1 MEIDLKEKQSQFVS
15 YIRTRTSQ
23 DKLPQVIGESY
34 MKIANYL
41 CSLGEQPIGV
51 PYTAY
56 YNLDMQNLDVEM
68 GFPVSKAL
76 PESEEIK
83 AREIKAE
90 QVVSTMYK
98 GPYAKM
104 EATYVELLKWI
115 EEKGYQ
121 LTGVSYEYYHNSPE
135 DVPESELLTEIV
147 IPIK

>member
-1 MEIDLKEKQSQFVS
+1 
-15 YIRTRTSQ
+15 
-23 DKLPQVIGESY
+23 